1 MLMDI
6 LPKKSIWYIIHK
18 FLRHE
23 RSVSSETIL
32 ISNPC
37 FKYFLSFSIRIFFF
51 NRWQMYVHNL
61 LKPVGWLHPQQRW
74 SKRAPDLAWFSRY
87 SLFGPLHFSSSV
99 YILACLYLSNF
110 STAEVSLQSKCW
122 AVFDCTAEYLKKVKD
137 YVTKGSKQYKFY
149 LGTKR
154 RQKNDAFGV
163 FLIET
168 SRQKMGFQ
176 VNSLKFR
183 MPRIHDFQV
192 TCTLKVKCRTM
203 QRVYDLLKNPE
214 VLNSQSRQNWR
225 YRSLKRPWYL
235 KNSWTK

>member
-37 FKYFLSFSIRIFFF
+37 FKYLLSFSIRIFFF

-61 LKPVGWLHPQQRW
+61 LKPVGWLHSQQRW

-99 YILACLYLSNF
+99 YILACLLNDG
-110 STAEVSLQSKCW
+110 AKRNRLL
-122 AVFDCTAEYLKKVKD
+122 YLKIM
-137 YVTKGSKQYKFY
+137 YT
-149 LGTKR
+149 
-154 RQKNDAFGV
+154 
-163 FLIET
+163 
-168 SRQKMGFQ
+168 Q
-176 VNSLKFR
+176 VRKIL
-183 MPRIHDFQV
+183 HLQ
-192 TCTLKVKCRTM
+192 
-203 QRVYDLLKNPE
+203 
-214 VLNSQSRQNWR
+214 
-225 YRSLKRPWYL
+225 
-235 KNSWTK
+235 

>member
-37 FKYFLSFSIRIFFF
+37 FKYFLSFSIRISFF

-110 STAEVSLQSKCW
+110 STAAVSLDAKCW

-137 YVTKGSKQYKFY
+137 YVTTGSKQYKFY
-149 LGTKR
+149 LATKR
-154 RQKNDAFGV
+154 RQKMTLLGYFSLKLPVRRWVSKWTAWNSECRGSTISKWYSESEMQNDAKGLRFA
-163 FLIET
+163 EKHR
-168 SRQKMGFQ
+168 S
-176 VNSLKFR
+176 S
-183 MPRIHDFQV
+183 
-192 TCTLKVKCRTM
+192 
-203 QRVYDLLKNPE
+203 
-214 VLNSQSRQNWR
+214 SQSQQNWR
-225 YRSLKRPWYL
+225 YRSLTRPWYL